1 MCWLTEPETSHT
13 VHGSIYRPF
22 ARAYAPD
29 LLAHDISRSDFLA
42 FIDALNEVW
51 LADPYLQAVSITGNI
66 LNFMP
71 LLETQIAGLGVTIA
85 AEYGAIKLSE
95 MRTEAYLKLANN
107 ELFRPRGLR
116 VQVLKT
122 WEMLRE
128 AGIPRTV
135 LQLRPAGRDE
145 QFEDLGQK
153 APDQEQEGREG
164 YDPQLRR
171 MEAVKD
177 YVMPLA
183 FDPGRPSS
191 DNWLKKASERQ
202 EQWFTERQNTIIR
215 SKRDKAAKKSSEAEA
230 AEGELNRQVDE
241 LESAKAKATTRAA
254 ERLDGPLGESN
265 QGQLWV
271 QEDLKKDQKK
281 LDKQLQRVSR
291 EREKKV
297 SRRVRQSE
305 RQLHRVEKREH
316 RIAQKVMWVVISE
329 DDGTGFE
336 NHLMEHT
343 TYIE

>member
-1 MCWLTEPETSHT
+1 M
-13 VHGSIYRPF
+13 
-22 ARAYAPD
+22 
-29 LLAHDISRSDFLA
+29 
-42 FIDALNEVW
+42 
-51 LADPYLQAVSITGNI
+51 TGNI

-71 LLETQIAGLGVTIA
+71 LLETQLAGLGMTLA

-95 MRTEAYLKLANN
+95 MRTEAYLKLAND

-122 WEMLRE
+122 WEMMQE

-135 LQLRPAGRDE
+135 LQLRPVGRDE
-145 QFEDLGQK
+145 QFEDLGENG
-153 APDQEQEGREG
+153 ADQEREG
-164 YDPQLRR
+164 KEDYDPQLRR
-171 MEAVKD
+171 MEALKD
-177 YVMPLA
+177 YVMPLT
-183 FDPGRPSS
+183 FDPGRPSPV
-191 DNWLKKASERQ
+191 NWLKKASETQ
-202 EQWFTERQNTIIR
+202 EKWFTERQNSIIR
-215 SKRDKAAKKSSEAEA
+215 GKREKAAKKLSQAED
-230 AEGELNRQVDE
+230 AERELNRQVDE
-241 LESAKAKATTRAA
+241 LEATKAKATARAA

-271 QEDLKKDQKK
+271 QEDLEKDLKK

-291 EREKKV
+291 KREKKV

-316 RIAQKVMWVVISE
+316 RIAQKVMWIVISG